1 MASIPQSENETNKTG
16 TIVNIT
22 KSIYWLIGWV
32 LLLFSCTVQ
41 EKPSHCGEKP
51 YVVASTG
58 IVADVV
64 KHVGNGVLCVEALM
78 GPGTDPHLYKAT
90 PGDINKL
97 LQADLIFYHGL
108 HLEGKMTEVFEGL
121 KAKKNNTFAVT
132 DGIPKEMLIIADS
145 ATKTYD
151 PHVWFSMP
159 LWKQVTLYVA
169 DILSARFPQFHKE
182 FLQNAQRYVDTL
194 MKLHK
199 YAHDRLIKIPTSK
212 RVLITSHDAF
222 AYLGEE
228 YSIEVY
234 TLQGVS
240 TLDRY
245 GIADIEKL
253 AELIVKRQIPA
264 IFVETSVNNKGI
276 LALKELVR
284 KKGWEV
290 RIGGTLYSD
299 ALGEPGTIAETL
311 PGMFKSNIDT
321 IVNGLTY
328 EHNESSN

>member
-1 MASIPQSENETNKTG
+1 VIRLIKFAGITG
-16 TIVNIT
+16 ITIT
-22 KSIYWLIGWV
+22 
-32 LLLFSCTVQ
+32 LFTCNVSVP
-41 EKPSHCGEKP
+41 PSGCEEKP
-51 YVVASTG
+51 YIVTSTG

-64 KHVGNGVLCVEALM
+64 KHVGGNLLCVEALM

-97 LQADLIFYHGL
+97 LQADIVFYHGL

-121 KAKKNNTFAVT
+121 KVKKNNTFAIT
-132 DGIPKEMLIIADS
+132 DGIPRDMLIVADS
-145 ATKTYD
+145 VTKTYD

-169 DILSARFPQFHKE
+169 NVLSDQYPQNEKDFR
-182 FLQNAQRYVDTL
+182 QNAKEYIDTL
-194 MKLHK
+194 IQWHK
-199 YAHDRLIKIPTSK
+199 YAKAKLSEIPEEK

-222 AYLGEE
+222 AYLGTE
-228 YSIEVY
+228 YGLEVH

-253 AELIVKRQIPA
+253 ANLIVERQIPA

-276 LALKELVR
+276 IALKSLVR
-284 KKGWEV
+284 KKGWNV

-321 IVNGLTY
+321 IVNGLTHEY
-328 EHNESSN
+328 SH

>member
-1 MASIPQSENETNKTG
+1 MSK
-16 TIVNIT
+16 
-22 KSIYWLIGWV
+22 KIYTLLLGLTV
-32 LLLFSCTVQ
+32 LLLSCTVQ
-41 EKPSHCGEKP
+41 EKPEHCSNKP

-64 KHVGNGVLCVEALM
+64 KHVGGNLLCVDALM

-97 LQADLIFYHGL
+97 LNADIVFYHGL
-108 HLEGKMTEVFEGL
+108 HLEGKMSEVFLGL
-121 KAKKNNTFAVT
+121 KKKRANTFAIT
-132 DGIPKEMLIIADS
+132 DGIPDSLLIMADS

-159 LWKQVTLYVA
+159 LWKLVTMHVTE
-169 DILSARFPQFHKE
+169 ILSDKYPQHSSE
-182 FLQNAQRYVDTL
+182 FKQNAQEYIARL
-194 MKLHK
+194 MEEHK
-199 YAHDRLIKIPTSK
+199 YAQKQLGQIPPNK

-222 AYLGEE
+222 AYLGKE
-228 YSIEVY
+228 YGIEVY

-253 AELIVKRQIPA
+253 ANLIVERKIPA

-284 KKGWEV
+284 RKGWNV
-290 RIGGTLYSD
+290 KIGGTLYSD

-311 PGMFKSNIDT
+311 PGMFRSNIDT
-321 IVNGLTY
+321 IVNGLLY
-328 EHNESSN
+328 EHSN

>member
-1 MASIPQSENETNKTG
+1 MKFLS
-16 TIVNIT
+16 
-22 KSIYWLIGWV
+22 WLISWV
-32 LLLFSCTVQ
+32 VLLFSCTVQ
-41 EKPSHCGEKP
+41 EKPFHCGDKP

-64 KHVGNGVLCVEALM
+64 RHVGDGVVCVEALM

-121 KAKKNNTFAVT
+121 KAKKGNAFAIT
-132 DGIPKEMLIIADS
+132 DGIPREMLIIADS
-145 ATKTYD
+145 ATQTYD

-169 DILSARFPQFHKE
+169 DILSAHYNQYHDK
-182 FLQNAQRYVDTL
+182 FLENAQKYMDTL
-194 MKLHK
+194 MKLHE
-199 YAHDRLIKIPTSK
+199 YAQRELSKIPDSK

-222 AYLGEE
+222 AYLGKE
-228 YSIEVY
+228 YGLEVH

-253 AELIVKRQIPA
+253 ADLIVQRQIPA

-284 KKGWEV
+284 KKGWDV

-299 ALGEPGTIAETL
+299 ALGEPGTIAGTL

-321 IVNGLTY
+321 IVNGLGY
-328 EHNESSN
+328 ESEESRH